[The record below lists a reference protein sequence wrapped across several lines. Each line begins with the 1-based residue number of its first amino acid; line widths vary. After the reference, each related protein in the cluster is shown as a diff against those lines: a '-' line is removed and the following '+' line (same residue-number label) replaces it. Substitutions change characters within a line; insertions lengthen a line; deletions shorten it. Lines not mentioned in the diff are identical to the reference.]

1 MESLWKKILEWF
13 LLINWIIPIGFSPE
27 KTFHTTYLQPVAD
40 TNVGTDKTCP
50 LRHPRSADFLLAP
63 SFPKRNYNCRSFLR
77 LKKKKNHA
85 NLQGHLLDL
94 FRNSKYTAEFSESP
108 LSCTTLRAFSLRQTY
123 PCMLPS
129 VIVFKKTDSDQ
140 LSLHPF
146 VRESAVHIYWKVFHQ
161 RALRIPSKSSML
173 LSAQMLSCTEKRLFW
188 IKSYSE
194 PSFRLGLSRPPSL
207 LGLHSPVLASILQ
220 SQFKENCHS

>member
-77 LKKKKNHA
+77 LKKKESCQPSGSSSRFIQKFKVHCRIQRVPTFMYNSEGFFTQADISLYVTFRYSFQKNWFWSTFTPP
-85 NLQGHLLDL
+85 LCKGVRSSYLLKGISSAGPPD
-94 FRNSKYTAEFSESP
+94 
-108 LSCTTLRAFSLRQTY
+108 SL
-123 PCMLPS
+123 
-129 VIVFKKTDSDQ
+129 
-140 LSLHPF
+140 
-146 VRESAVHIYWKVFHQ
+146 
-161 RALRIPSKSSML
+161 
-173 LSAQMLSCTEKRLFW
+173 
-188 IKSYSE
+188 
-194 PSFRLGLSRPPSL
+194 
-207 LGLHSPVLASILQ
+207 
-220 SQFKENCHS
+220 